1 MQLELKN
8 LGKRCKLNMSMRISM
23 TIFSKAKVLVTA
35 TSADIFGDV
44 LQLVFATLIVVLG
57 VCVVIDG
64 VKKLLGKD
72 EEIETEPE
80 KISEKVN

>member
-1 MQLELKN
+1 MK
-8 LGKRCKLNMSMRISM
+8 
-23 TIFSKAKVLVTA
+23 SK
-35 TSADIFGDV
+35 DV

-64 VKKLLGKD
+64 VKKLFGKD